1 VKKVFSWALVFLL
14 CLTILPAGLVR
25 AQETPV
31 LAVGD
36 QSVPFVY
43 RDGYYVASATVT
55 PEVKK
60 FTAGGGA
67 LPTHEQE
74 ITVSEERLLVVNYHD
89 GAFNYKLLPLKS
101 DGVVMEDVKLIRY
114 PEGAVPAGTEVTF
127 YVYTPRRDVSKVVL
141 TLTDRGLS
149 DDQAPTSGKPKA
161 VKDIE
166 LTKVAESNDGFYDVW
181 SYKFTPEEVT
191 WYQYVAYAY
200 DGSKKRQVGEGRL
213 TVYDPDFTTPD
224 WLKNAVIYQI
234 FPDRFKNG
242 NPENDV
248 TEEGQKFTFHDD
260 YFDEDFTLPGD
271 YMGQLIQ
278 GANWA
283 DPVTSWATVTMT
295 DGSKKCGYVDSYRFY
310 GGDLEGII
318 EELDYLKSLG
328 ITAIY
333 LNPIFPSET
342 THRYDPASY
351 FGVDPRLGDAE
362 TFKKL
367 TEEAAKRGIKIIN
380 DITPDH
386 SGDDSL

>member
-1 VKKVFSWALVFLL
+1 
-14 CLTILPAGLVR
+14 
-25 AQETPV
+25 
-31 LAVGD
+31 
-36 QSVPFVY
+36 
-43 RDGYYVASATVT
+43 
-55 PEVKK
+55 
-60 FTAGGGA
+60 
-67 LPTHEQE
+67 
-74 ITVSEERLLVVNYHD
+74 VNYHD

-101 DGVVMEDVKLIRY
+101 DGVVLEDVKLMRY

-242 NPENDV
+242 NPE
-248 TEEGQKFTFHDD
+248 
-260 YFDEDFTLPGD
+260 
-271 YMGQLIQ
+271 
-278 GANWA
+278 
-283 DPVTSWATVTMT
+283 MT
-295 DGSKKCGYVDSYRFY
+295 
-310 GGDLEGII
+310 
-318 EELDYLKSLG
+318 
-328 ITAIY
+328 
-333 LNPIFPSET
+333 
-342 THRYDPASY
+342 
-351 FGVDPRLGDAE
+351 
-362 TFKKL
+362 
-367 TEEAAKRGIKIIN
+367 
-380 DITPDH
+380 
-386 SGDDSL
+386 

>member
-1 VKKVFSWALVFLL
+1 VTAKKFVSLLVAVVL
-14 CLTILPAGLVR
+14 CLTLMPVWLVR
-25 AQETPV
+25 AQEEPV
-31 LAVGD
+31 LTVGD
-36 QSVPFVY
+36 HSVPFLY

-60 FTAGGGA
+60 FTAGGGT
-67 LPTHEQE
+67 LPAHEQE
-74 ITVSEERLLVVNYHD
+74 ISVVGERLLVVNYHD

-141 TLTDRGLS
+141 TLSDRGLS
-149 DDQAPTSGKPKA
+149 DEQAPTSGKPKA
-161 VKDIE
+161 VKDVE

-271 YMGQLIQ
+271 YLGQLIQ

-351 FGVDPRLGDAE
+351 FGWIHA
-362 TFKKL
+362 
-367 TEEAAKRGIKIIN
+367 
-380 DITPDH
+380 
-386 SGDDSL
+386 

>member
-1 VKKVFSWALVFLL
+1 VKLGVRVVKKVFSWALVFLL

-25 AQETPV
+25 AQARPV

-60 FTAGGGA
+60 FIAGGGA

-74 ITVSEERLLVVNYHD
+74 ISVAEERLLVVNYHD

-101 DGVVMEDVKLIRY
+101 DGVVLEDVKLIRY
-114 PEGAVPAGTEVTF
+114 PEGAVPAGIEVTF

-161 VKDIE
+161 VKNVE
-166 LTKVAESNDGFYDVW
+166 LTKVAESNDGFYDIW

-213 TVYDPDFTTPD
+213 TVYDPDFTTPE

-271 YMGQLIQ
+271 YLGQLIQ

-295 DGSKKCGYVDSYRFY
+295 DGSKKCGYVDSYRFTV
-310 GGDLEGII
+310 GTWRAL
-318 EELDYLKSLG
+318 LKSW
-328 ITAIY
+328 IT
-333 LNPIFPSET
+333 
-342 THRYDPASY
+342 
-351 FGVDPRLGDAE
+351 
-362 TFKKL
+362 
-367 TEEAAKRGIKIIN
+367 
-380 DITPDH
+380 
-386 SGDDSL
+386 